1 MKITVATLWTNQVKP
16 MQDFYT
22 GTLSFPLVEETETSF
37 TVQIGTSQLRFE
49 LDTMQQAKQY
59 HFAFNIPGDAF
70 QLAKNWLRQRL
81 PLLIE
86 DGADEIY
93 FENIDA
99 HSVYFYDPDENVVEL
114 IARHAVNPDKSLST
128 FSVQDILDI
137 GEMNVTT
144 PDVIGVGARFAELGI
159 VRRDRQPIKPD
170 FLNFLGEAEDGT
182 HLLLGRA
189 GRPWLFSPKIALTSP
204 LVLELDGKLHVRID
218 AEGVLHTEREKNT

>member
-1 MKITVATLWTNQVKP
+1 MKITVATLWTDQVKP

-49 LDTMQQAKQY
+49 LDTTQQAKQY

-70 QLAKNWLRQRL
+70 QLAKDWLQQRV

-86 DGADEIY
+86 NGEDEIY

-114 IARHAVNPDKSLST
+114 IARHAVNPDKSLTT
-128 FSVQDILDI
+128 FSVQDMLDI

-144 PDVIGVGARFAELGI
+144 PDVAGVGAKFAELGI
-159 VRRDRQPIKPD
+159 VRRDRQPVKLD

-204 LVLELDGKLHVRID
+204 LELEIDNQMHVRLD
-218 AEGVLHTEREKNT
+218 RDGVLHRK

>member
-1 MKITVATLWTNQVKP
+1 MKITVATLWTDQVKP

-49 LDTMQQAKQY
+49 LDTTQQAKQY

-70 QLAKNWLRQRL
+70 QLAKNWLRQRV

-86 DGADEIY
+86 NGEDEIY

-114 IARHAVNPDKSLST
+114 IARHAVNPDKSLTT
-128 FSVQDILDI
+128 FSVQDMLDI

-144 PDVIGVGARFAELGI
+144 PDVAGVGAKFAELGI
-159 VRRDRQPIKPD
+159 VRRDRQPVKPD

>member
-37 TVQIGTSQLRFE
+37 AVQIGTSQLRFE
-49 LDTMQQAKQY
+49 QDMMQQEKQY

-70 QLAKNWLRQRL
+70 KLAKNWLQQHV
-81 PLLIE
+81 PLLVE
-86 DGADEIY
+86 NGEDEIY

-99 HSVYFYDPDENVVEL
+99 HSIYFYDPDENVVEL
-114 IARHAVNPDKSLST
+114 IARHAVNPDKSLTT
-128 FSVQDILDI
+128 FSVQDMLDI

-144 PDVIGVGARFAELGI
+144 PDVAGVGTRFAELGI
-159 VRRDRQPIKPD
+159 VRRDRQPVKPD
-170 FLNFLGEAEDGT
+170 FLNFLGEPEDGT

-204 LVLELDGKLHVRID
+204 LVLELDGKLHVRLYADGI
-218 AEGVLHTEREKNT
+218 LHHEK